1 MGRPFRAGLLPR
13 VCASLLS
20 FTWHVAPASM
30 YGGFPNS
37 SVLHIHNREF
47 SIPIEIL
54 SATASEEASTW
65 ETAFQEG
72 SGLPLWAPHVLRV
85 PSPGPHSLLCRS
97 LCPFCCFLHFI
108 FPVRALS
115 RACGKVSFLHPLWAP
130 CSFIGLGPQHSC
142 PGTDLGG
149 PRGQGCGRVHPGRLA
164 AVALVIAPPA
174 SCTRSHQESQ
184 PGSWLT

>member
-1 MGRPFRAGLLPR
+1 MGRPFRAGLLPQ

-54 SATASEEASTW
+54 LATASEEASTW

-97 LCPFCCFLHFI
+97 LCPFCCFLRFI
-108 FPVRALS
+108 FPIRAAWRNQNQSTEQADGHWSSQGPSGTDILTSSHPLALWLTPNRAL
-115 RACGKVSFLHPLWAP
+115 VMQHLQLLW
-130 CSFIGLGPQHSC
+130 GLGPATSAW
-142 PGTDLGG
+142 GG
-149 PRGQGCGRVHPGRLA
+149 DWC
-164 AVALVIAPPA
+164 
-174 SCTRSHQESQ
+174 
-184 PGSWLT
+184 